1 MILVGVQRT
10 EFADYIEQSD
20 KVLKHLLLKDINSS
34 PDPEASQP
42 VDEPDYAFYTKND
55 LYAHIDFALTKF
67 PEVPDRSM
75 GWFHFIISNDT
86 VQRKME
92 LCMTYFKSASFNT
105 YNDTLNLD
113 PETDENCF
121 YVQAEKFNS
130 SYYFDI
136 ERILKDKALFQVI
149 DRLFTIE
156 LHFSLKMI
164 HLAKQISVWG
174 ADCLIHDGTILFN
187 NEART
192 GKVAVSLRTLVSSFD
207 CRGSYPGPMRKSL
220 RNILIAVIVILLDL
234 ISIILCLISIKN
246 SIRLLL
252 DTRAYFAKQEKI
264 KTESVKL
271 RRKHKKEEKCLSL
284 SDQVDLLKLWDIVF
298 VINDVFTI
306 AGTCVLLTMGHER
319 LMEKYDEATTLLG
332 LGGVLV
338 WMGILRYFSFFP
350 EFYLLFLIIKRAVWS
365 VIRYLVCVV
374 ILFGGFVF
382 CGWLVLGPY
391 HRKFRTL
398 ESTAECLF
406 AIMNGDE
413 LFDTF
418 VGITRTTG
426 YIWWFSRIYLYVFIG
441 LFTTI
446 ALNLFIAIC
455 LDSYETIK
463 MFCKEGFPPSVL
475 MTFIQGTD
483 NNDNSEDAPYFC
495 TNGFV
500 TDTVTYTE
508 ERPKTMIDHRRT
520 VAFDGSHLRDDFK
533 QREGSFQA

>member
-1 MILVGVQRT
+1 MSIERKFLKRKKKLSNNIYSFLRHKLMNKIIESIKYIFTVISIVLSMWNTICCRNSDGFSLSSGKKQENRQSVADDNPIPMGTLERQPRTEKENLAEEELRNRLKYEYSNPKQRWKMKDKKLHARIPIKLIIQVLKIFFVTTQLILVGVQRT

-20 KVLKHLLLKDINSS
+20 
-34 PDPEASQP
+34 
-42 VDEPDYAFYTKND
+42 
-55 LYAHIDFALTKF
+55 KF

-113 PETDENCF
+113 PETDE
-121 YVQAEKFNS
+121 K
-130 SYYFDI
+130 
-136 ERILKDKALFQVI
+136 RILKDKALFQ
-149 DRLFTIE
+149 
-156 LHFSLKMI
+156 
-164 HLAKQISVWG
+164 
-174 ADCLIHDGTILFN
+174 ILFN

-192 GKVAVSLRTLVSSFD
+192 V
-207 CRGSYPGPMRKSL
+207 RKSL

-350 EFYLLFLIIKRAVWS
+350 EFYLLFLIIKRA
-365 VIRYLVCVV
+365 
-374 ILFGGFVF
+374 
-382 CGWLVLGPY
+382 
-391 HRKFRTL
+391 FRTL

-483 NNDNSEDAPYFC
+483 NNHNSEDAPYFC